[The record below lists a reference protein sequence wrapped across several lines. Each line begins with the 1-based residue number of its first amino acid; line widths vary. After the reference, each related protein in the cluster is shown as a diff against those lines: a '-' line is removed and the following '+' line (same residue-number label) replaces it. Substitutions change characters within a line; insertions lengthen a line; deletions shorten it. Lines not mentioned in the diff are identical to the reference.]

1 MIQEFFKNLFSK
13 KETPV
18 PVTPDEGPIDL
29 KSIKLVQSSFEKVK
43 PIAATA
49 AEIFYTKLFELD
61 PKLKP
66 LFPTAKEGAMAEQGN
81 KLMMM
86 LSSAVAG
93 LSALDKLIPILQDLG
108 KRHVAYKVE
117 KSHYD
122 TVGAA
127 LLGTLEAGLGDD
139 FTPEVKA
146 AWTKV
151 YTVMAGVMIEAA
163 Y

>member
-1 MIQEFFKNLFSK
+1 MSSFLSKLFGK
-13 KETPV
+13 KKTEAVAEEIIPAKTI
-18 PVTPDEGPIDL
+18 E
-29 KSIKLVQSSFEKVK
+29 LVQVSFEAVK

-49 AEIFYTKLFELD
+49 ADIFYSKLFELD

-66 LFPTAKEGAMAEQGN
+66 LFPAADKDKMKDQGN
-81 KLMMM
+81 KLMTM

-93 LSALDKLIPILQDLG
+93 LSNIEALIPVLQDLG
-108 KRHVAYKVE
+108 KRHVAYRVE

-127 LLGTLEAGLGDD
+127 LIGTLAVGLGDD
-139 FTPEVKA
+139 FTPEVEQ
-146 AWTKV
+146 AWTDV
-151 YTVMAGVMIEAA
+151 YNLMASVMIDAA

>member
-1 MIQEFFKNLFSK
+1 MSGFLSKLFGK
-13 KETPV
+13 KEENTLVKTKEIV
-18 PVTPDEGPIDL
+18 PAKTVE
-29 KSIKLVQSSFEKVK
+29 LVQTSFEAVK

-66 LFPTAKEGAMAEQGN
+66 LFPAADEDKMKEQGN
-81 KLMMM
+81 KLMTM
-86 LSSAVAG
+86 LSGAVAG
-93 LSALDKLIPILQDLG
+93 LSNIEALIPVLQDLG
-108 KRHVAYKVE
+108 KRHVAYRVE

-127 LLGTLEAGLGDD
+127 LIATLEAGLGDA
-139 FTPEVKA
+139 FTPDIKQ
-146 AWTKV
+146 AWTDV
-151 YTVMAGVMIEAA
+151 YGVIASVMIEAA